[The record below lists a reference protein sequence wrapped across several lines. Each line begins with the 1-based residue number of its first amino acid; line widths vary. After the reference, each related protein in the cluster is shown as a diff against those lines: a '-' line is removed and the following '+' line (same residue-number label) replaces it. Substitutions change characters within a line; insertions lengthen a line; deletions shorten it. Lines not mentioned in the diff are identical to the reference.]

1 MPRKHKSQQSEYPKL
16 DLPLDYAVKRG
27 DWPEGPLVG
36 HAPKEALLAQGIA
49 RSFRECCAKKKTNAN
64 AVARSVGLGS
74 QTVYNLRDGKKLA
87 QPHHH
92 RPTRDPLQPSLM
104 GQRTQAPP
112 LRARS

>member
-74 QTVYNLRDGKKLA
+74 QTVYNLRDGKSWPNLI
-87 QPHHH
+87 
-92 RPTRDPLQPSLM
+92 TI
-104 GQRTQAPP
+104 
-112 LRARS
+112 ARLEIHFNRRLWGNEHKPRR